1 MQNFV
6 KYLKKEEDLEQ
17 QKKKAKVIKLADP
30 TVFTISSPSAWQKP
44 KLSSPDIVPAEV
56 SFPGMRVADLQQ
68 VDHVTRHD
76 RVSLSALRGRGP
88 GPVSASADGGGPGQ
102 PQQAAGHQVDRSSHN
117 TTPLTRLTLATGNT
131 I

>member
-56 SFPGMRVADLQQ
+56 SFPGMRVTDLQQ

-76 RVSLSALRGRGP
+76 RVSLSRFRGRGS
-88 GPVSASADGGGPGQ
+88 GPVSASADGGGPGE
-102 PQQAAGHQVDRSSHN
+102 PQQAAGHQVDRSSHQV
-117 TTPLTRLTLATGNT
+117 TPHP
-131 I
+131 